1 MPETV
6 STLARMTYTH
16 TMQELVIDHASASI
30 VFLTLVTVDTTHAS
44 NPASRGNL
52 RR

>member
-1 MPETV
+1 M